1 MAKFRQLDEG
11 FNWVFEA
18 RGKKAHIDRLKE
30 LAAGNQTVVPIVRW
44 GVGAEKVDW
53 GLPEGMPE
61 STKIQ
66 DDIPE
71 GMGDTTITLEW
82 RRIKQITD
90 PGSNVKN
97 LPSWK
102 QEMNWMSILEGLH
115 HNEAKLITHV
125 KDQQLLKLYPKLEA
139 ILKDIG
145 ITDYAKPKKGYKFS
159 DTSANMKELK
169 KKVDF
174 TRTADL
180 RE

>member
-1 MAKFRQLDEG
+1 
-11 FNWVFEA
+11 
-18 RGKKAHIDRLKE
+18 
-30 LAAGNQTVVPIVRW
+30 
-44 GVGAEKVDW
+44 
-53 GLPEGMPE
+53 
-61 STKIQ
+61 
-66 DDIPE
+66 
-71 GMGDTTITLEW
+71 
-82 RRIKQITD
+82 
-90 PGSNVKN
+90 
-97 LPSWK
+97 
-102 QEMNWMSILEGLH
+102 MSILEGLH